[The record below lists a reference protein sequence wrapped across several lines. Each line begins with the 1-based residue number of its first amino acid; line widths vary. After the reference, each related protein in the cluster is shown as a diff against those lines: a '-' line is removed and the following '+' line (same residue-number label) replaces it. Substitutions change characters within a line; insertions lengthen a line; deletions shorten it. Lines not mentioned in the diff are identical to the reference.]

1 MYRWVS
7 PGVSDLISFPLIEFL
22 FHFLNHFLDTLAK
35 HLAKYWAIYSVFGL
49 VEAFQIYLH
58 YRERMKFKEALE
70 RQSDEFRNLLKE
82 TKDEILQIVDKRSEE
97 FLNLLKGKTDNVDLS
112 EEVGKFLS
120 RLKGENR

>member
-1 MYRWVS
+1 M
-7 PGVSDLISFPLIEFL
+7 DFL
-22 FHFLNHFLDTLAK
+22 LHFVDTFLSALAE

-49 VEAFQIYLH
+49 VEAFHIYLH

-70 RQSDEFRNLLKE
+70 RRAEEFRNLLRA

-97 FLNLLKGKTDNVDLS
+97 FLNLLKGKTDKVDLS

-120 RLKGENR
+120 RLKGEMGKKSSP